1 MRSHLASP
9 ERSMSWM
16 KVLRPQ
22 DILLVVLFAGLAA
35 ASPTR
40 DADEIFLLVAL
51 AAVQIAGPK
60 IPALGTTRGKVLWI
74 VLELLLAYVLIGH
87 SGRVREHGWGESGLT
102 SNYYPILLLPMI
114 SAATYLGV
122 VGSWLITLLCCGAWV
137 SFLLFVNFKEVEVP
151 QESVR
156 ILVMWNLLLA
166 VAGNLVNVLAEAVR
180 VQSGKYRK
188 AAEELTEANRNLSQ
202 AELAV
207 RRSDRLAALG
217 QLSAGLAHE
226 LRNPLGT
233 IRASAEMLARSVPA
247 DNEVA
252 REVAGFIASEV
263 DRSNSLVTRFLE
275 FARPLQLKLVPAD
288 LGEVLDRAV
297 ALVERDAPQ
306 HRVTFYKNYSPDLAP
321 FPFDAELMERVFY
334 NLLLNA
340 AQASNEGGAVTLKT
354 RRLGGTAEV
363 AVIDRGPGIDPKIRE
378 QIFNPFFTT
387 KSDGVGLGLA
397 IVSKIVDEH
406 GGRMAVESEPGK
418 GSVFRVLLPMQQRT

>member
-1 MRSHLASP
+1 LALP
-9 ERSMSWM
+9 ESTMSWI

-22 DILLVVLFAGLAA
+22 DVLLVVLFAGLAA

-40 DADEIFLLVAL
+40 DADEIVMLGAL

-60 IPALGTTRGKVLWI
+60 IPALGTTRGTVLWI

-87 SGRVREHGWGESGLT
+87 AGRDREHGWGVSGLT
-102 SNYYPILLLPMI
+102 SNYLALLLLPMI

-122 VGSWLITLLCCGAWV
+122 VGSWLITLLCCGVWA
-137 SFLLFVNFKEVEVP
+137 SFLLFVNFEEVDILP
-151 QESVR
+151 DQAR
-156 ILVMWNLLLA
+156 ILVMWTLLLA
-166 VAGNLVNVLAEAVR
+166 VAGNLVNVLAEALR
-180 VQSGKYRK
+180 VQSAKYRK
-188 AAEELTEANRNLSQ
+188 AVEELTEANRNLSQ
-202 AELAV
+202 AEAAV

-233 IRASAEMLARSVPA
+233 IRASAEMLSRSVPA

-263 DRSNSLVTRFLE
+263 DRSNSLVTRFLD
-275 FARPLQLKLVPAD
+275 FARPMQLKLVPSD
-288 LGEVLDRAV
+288 LAEVLDRAV
-297 ALVERDAPQ
+297 VLVERDTPQ

-340 AQASNEGGAVTLKT
+340 AQASDEGGAITLKT
-354 RRLGGTAEV
+354 RRLDGTAEV

-406 GGRMAVESEPGK
+406 GGRMAVESEPGR
-418 GSVFRVLLPMQQRT
+418 GSVFRVLLPMQPKT